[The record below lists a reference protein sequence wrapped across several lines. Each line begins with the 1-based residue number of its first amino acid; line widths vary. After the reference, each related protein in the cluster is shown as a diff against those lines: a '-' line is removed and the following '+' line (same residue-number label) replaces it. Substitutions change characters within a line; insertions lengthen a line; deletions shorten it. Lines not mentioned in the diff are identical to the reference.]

1 MIPKSGNRFSDRIML
16 KPRDWRREGRTPMCH
31 DMSGPLIKFLAV
43 AIAGI
48 VAVAAADG
56 ALARAKKPRVKPKPA
71 PTVLHDYDGTPIIMQ
86 GLERPTKQRAPGEI
100 EPSKRTERPRKVPRG
115 SGGYIPPP
123 VPSPSGGSPPAVLL
137 QPAPQPYRPPPIK
150 SFGDRVTDC
159 IHSYPLN
166 KGIGNNPIDQQ
177 MYIRQCAQ

>member
-1 MIPKSGNRFSDRIML
+1 MNG
-16 KPRDWRREGRTPMCH
+16 PMT
-31 DMSGPLIKFLAV
+31 KFLAL
-43 AIAGI
+43 AIAGV
-48 VAVAAADG
+48 VALSAADG
-56 ALARAKKPRVKPKPA
+56 ALARNEKSRAEPEAA
-71 PTVLHDYDGTPIIMQ
+71 PTVLRDYDGTPIIMQ
-86 GLERPTKQRAPGEI
+86 GLEPRKKQRVPEEPAP
-100 EPSKRTERPRKVPRG
+100 SERVERQRKVPRG

-123 VPSPSGGSPPAVLL
+123 VPSPSGGPPPAVLL

-166 KGIGNNPIDQQ
+166 RGIGNNPTDQQ